1 MTRVRL
7 RRPDQPFF
15 VQVSLAGLEFLASL
29 RLAVVLLTLLILVL
43 AVATFIE
50 TSYGAAAA
58 RFSVYRAWWFTLLG
72 GLLGI
77 NVLCAAVVRFPW
89 RRHQTG
95 FVMTH
100 AGIIILLLGS
110 FWTARR
116 GIDAQLSIYEGMIG
130 HTAYEETLHFEIDI
144 TKNRPGEAGETS
156 QRTGAGESQG
166 SQQANS
172 QVLRTTI
179 PFRSGPFNWCDYTS
193 SLRYLLWAPP
203 GRLPVLPWQLARRDR
218 GIVFSSHDFRLEV
231 LDYYSDSR
239 RIKGGYL
246 SGYVRIKAFGS
257 QKISWLSQWQP
268 IELELHPR
276 HDNDQGA
283 TTPTTIGT
291 RVTLSDGTRVVF
303 TAALTQFELD
313 GFLLG
318 TPVTPLDEEG
328 QVVLV
333 HNRVRYVL
341 PVRDLQTGKGEI
353 PLKGSNL
360 RITHFE
366 KDARLQ
372 AVQLRIENN
381 EGVQDEVILFAD
393 LPEFN
398 RQGQKLRVAGSYWV
412 DFRKVLSQS
421 EKALILDPRATTGAT
436 RPRIDLCQGPDGKLY
451 YRLWK
456 AAEVVNVGN
465 VRVDGNV
472 SALLSENDMD
482 VRLMV
487 NTFVPLNT
495 ANPTAETIVPLPFR
509 KGVRMTEPRVKVRLV
524 ADSKAFETWL
534 AVIPKGANHP
544 VTPEEIAAIEEQSA
558 HMRVT
563 IKHDSVDV
571 GFRLKLLEFQR
582 KLDPG
587 TNQPSHYA
595 SLVDL
600 YVPKRILQN
609 RPFDNAL
616 LKTEVTVDPSDQEP
630 LQLVHSR
637 LLITL
642 NHPANIVD
650 PVTGRSYRLYQES
663 FSGPF
668 RPGDPV
674 YEQIVGAQK
683 GPPELYASTLSVNY
697 DPGRGLKYAG
707 SLLIVGGIVVM
718 YLMRVYMFRPRATQ
732 GAVLKQANQDL
743 GPRVLDVT

>member
-7 RRPDQPFF
+7 RRPDQSFI
-15 VQVSLAGLEFLASL
+15 VQVFLAGLEFLASL
-29 RLAVVLLTLLILVL
+29 RLAVVLLTLLIFVL

-72 GLLGI
+72 GLLAI

-89 RRHQTG
+89 KKHQTG

-100 AGIIILLLGS
+100 AGIIILLAGS
-110 FWTARR
+110 LWTARQ

-144 TKNRPGEAGETS
+144 TTNQPSETKQPLQRSGNNDSQSS
-156 QRTGAGESQG
+156 QR
-166 SQQANS
+166 ANTR
-172 QVLRTTI
+172 VLRTTI
-179 PFRSGPFNWCDYTS
+179 PFRSGPFNWCDYSS
-193 SLRYLLWAPP
+193 SLRDLLWAPP
-203 GRLPVLPWQLARRDR
+203 GRLPVLPWQLARRDQ
-218 GIVFSSHDFRLEV
+218 GTVFSSHDFRLEV

-239 RIKGGYL
+239 RIRGGYL
-246 SGYVRIKAFGS
+246 AGYMRIRGLGA
-257 QKISWLSQWQP
+257 QKTSWLSQWQP

-276 HDNDQGA
+276 RDNGEKA
-283 TTPTTIGT
+283 TAIGT
-291 RVTLSDGTRVVF
+291 RVTLSDGTRVVL
-303 TAALTQFELD
+303 TAAPTQAELD

-318 TPVTPLDEEG
+318 TPVMPLDEEG

-341 PVRDLQTGKGEI
+341 PVRDLQTGDGDI
-353 PLKGSNL
+353 PLKGSKL

-366 KDARLQ
+366 KDIRLQ
-372 AVQLRIENN
+372 AVQLRIKND
-381 EGVQDEVILFAD
+381 EGVEDEVILFAD

-398 RQGQKLRVAGSYWV
+398 RQGQKLGVAGSFWV
-412 DFRKVLSQS
+412 DFSKILSQP
-421 EKALILDPRATTGAT
+421 EKAFMLDPRATAGAT
-436 RPRIDLCQGPDGKLY
+436 RPRIDLCQGPGGKLY

-456 AAEVVNVGN
+456 SAEVVKVGD
-465 VRVDGNV
+465 VRLGGQV
-472 SALLSENDMD
+472 SALLAENNMD

-487 NTFVPLNT
+487 NTFVPWDSDR
-495 ANPTAETIVPLPFR
+495 PDVETIVPLPFR
-509 KGVRMTEPRVKVRLV
+509 KGARMTEPRVKVRLV
-524 ADSKAFETWL
+524 AGTKSLETWL
-534 AVIPKGANHP
+534 AVIPRGAREP
-544 VTPEEIAAIEEQSA
+544 ATPEEIAMVANQSGQ
-558 HMRVT
+558 MRVT

-600 YVPKRILQN
+600 YVPRRILQN
-609 RPFDNAL
+609 HAL
-616 LKTEVTVDPSDQEP
+616 DRALSSNLVIVDPSDQDN

-650 PVTGRSYRLYQES
+650 PLTGRSYRLYQES
-663 FSGPF
+663 YSGPF

-683 GPPELYASTLSVNY
+683 GPAELYASTLSVNY

-718 YLMRVYMFRPRATQ
+718 YLMRVYMFRPRASRSP
-732 GAVLKQANQDL
+732 VVEQADQ
-743 GPRVLDVT
+743 R